1 MYSSRMRLYGRA
13 TVILASLSLLTAGA
27 VTNATAT
34 STPTFTAPAYS
45 SAACTP
51 TPMGIGPHQW
61 NASVG
66 LPLTPS
72 GTPLP
77 QRLVIGESNET
88 ANQVAVNN
96 LLRQCGITEVT
107 FLPRTFP
114 YSWSGS
120 STPGG
125 ESTLDATVI
134 GGALPPNTTI
144 TMAVSPADQGFYG
157 MLVVAADACGFDF
170 AADPTTAPTT
180 ITKNSSYPAGGCIIS
195 LSYNGAESTTAPNT
209 AEVYADWMM
218 DQLEAQGV
226 IVVVAAGDE
235 GAGGC
240 ISSTGNP
247 FGSAVG
253 LYVTALALTSNVATL
268 TTRVAHGF
276 TAGQQV
282 FLSNMTAPF
291 QGMFTISS
299 VPTTTTFSF
308 GLPSSSDIPATTLTS
323 DGAAWVNF
331 GGLTPQFLATHP
343 GVVSVGGT
351 QWISQTATMTTG
363 LRTAY
368 SPGASY
374 SNYVWKD
381 NNPNPNC
388 ANLASFP
395 ATGGEGTGG
404 GQSAL
409 YAMPGY
415 QSVAALNSYPGAAS
429 RRMIPDVAGLAG
441 WPSYAIASYGMS
453 IAGKYL
459 ENTNALLITPQNSG
473 VSVGETIVV
482 AGVGAPFDG
491 TFTVTGMP
499 YSNYIEYSTN
509 AINISNAV
517 LTSNVATI
525 TTATPH
531 GLSNGQMVNVV
542 GATNSVFNGTFV
554 VASAATT
561 TTFTYA
567 KSNLDVPSASS
578 VGRIDVQAD
587 WTVTGTITQSCTAD
601 VTTGICSAAT
611 FPWSPVLGT
620 SAATPLIAVGLANIN
635 AVLSARGMA
644 PIDNAGG
651 AMDVHNIFYDPANAS
666 AMTDVTNGDNDIMN
680 LGGWNALPGYDMTT
694 GMGVPNFTT
703 LANLIIAR
711 NTPTP
716 PDNPSA
722 SPVTPTPTP
731 SASVTPTPEPIT
743 TPTLIPAR
751 TPVTL
756 APGVQVP
763 AGAPISG
770 IRIVTSQP
778 AGTSIAAA
786 PTSKVVLNRWTRL
799 RVPDVRPKT
808 VVTTQVRVNKFW
820 YSIGKA
826 TANRDGVVTL
836 PAVRFT
842 KPGEY
847 PLRLITGKSDR
858 TFVMLNAAR
867 SSSLNRR

>member
-1 MYSSRMRLYGRA
+1 MQFQSRV
-13 TVILASLSLLTAGA
+13 TVILASLSLLTAGV

-34 STPTFTAPAYS
+34 STPTFTAPPYS

-51 TPMGIGPHQW
+51 TPLGIGPHQW

-77 QRLVIGESNET
+77 QRLVIGELNET
-88 ANQVAVNN
+88 ANPVAVNN

-107 FLPRTFP
+107 LLTETWPGATLP
-114 YSWSGS
+114 
-120 STPGG
+120 PGG

-134 GGALPPNTTI
+134 AGALPPNTTI
-144 TMAVSPADQGFYG
+144 TMAVSPADESFYG

-170 AADPTTAPTT
+170 AADPTTVLTT
-180 ITKNSSYPAGGCIIS
+180 ITKSASYPAGGCIIS
-195 LSYNGAESTTAPNT
+195 LSYNGAESPNVSD
-209 AEVYADWMM
+209 AAQVDADWMM

-240 ISSTGNP
+240 ISSAGNP

-253 LYVTALALTSNVATL
+253 KGVTAVALTANVATL
-268 TTRVAHGF
+268 TSAAHGF

-282 FLSNMTAPF
+282 YLSNINAPF

-299 VPTTTTFSF
+299 VTTNTFSF
-308 GLPSSSDIPATTLTS
+308 GLPRSSDIPATTLTTE
-323 DGAAWVNF
+323 GGAWVNF

-343 GVVSVGGT
+343 GVVAVGGT

-368 SPGASY
+368 SPGATY

-381 NNPNPNC
+381 NNANPNC

-395 ATGGEGTGG
+395 ETGGEGTGG

-415 QSVAALNSYPGAAS
+415 QSAAALNSYPGAEG

-441 WPSYAIASYGMS
+441 WPTYAIASYGMS
-453 IAGKYL
+453 IAGKSL

-499 YSNYIEYSTN
+499 FNNYIEYTTN
-509 AINISNAV
+509 AINISNAA

-525 TTATPH
+525 TTANPH
-531 GLSNGQMVNVV
+531 GLSDGQAVNVI
-542 GATNSVFNGTFV
+542 GATNPAFNGTYF
-554 VASAATT
+554 VASVPTT

-567 KSNLDVPSASS
+567 KSNVDIATAVST
-578 VGRIDVQAD
+578 GRIDVEAD
-587 WTVTGTITQSCTAD
+587 WTVTGTITQSCVASGTPAVCTA
-601 VTTGICSAAT
+601 AE

-620 SAATPLIAVGLANIN
+620 SAATPLIAVGLANVN

-711 NTPTP
+711 NTPAP
-716 PDNPSA
+716 PNNPSA
-722 SPVTPTPTP
+722 SPVAPTPTP
-731 SASVTPTPEPIT
+731 SASVISTPEPLAA
-743 TPTLIPAR
+743 PTIIPAR

-763 AGAPISG
+763 AGAPVSG
-770 IRIVTSQP
+770 VRFVTSQP

-786 PTSKVVLNRWTRL
+786 PTSNVVLNRWTRL

-808 VVTTQVRVNKFW
+808 TVTAQVRVNMSWF
-820 YSIGKA
+820 SIGKA
-826 TANRDGVVTL
+826 TANRGGVVTL
-836 PAVRFT
+836 PTVRFT

-858 TFVMLNAAR
+858 TFIKMNAVRPAL
-867 SSSLNRR
+867 LNRR